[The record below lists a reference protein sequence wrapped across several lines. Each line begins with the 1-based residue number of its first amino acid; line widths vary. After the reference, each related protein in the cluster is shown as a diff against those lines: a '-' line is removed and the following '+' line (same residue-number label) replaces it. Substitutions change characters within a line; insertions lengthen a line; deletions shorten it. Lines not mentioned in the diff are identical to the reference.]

1 MTTTYHQQQETRSRI
16 RRTIEELRKEGS
28 TVPQLIEALR
38 NELTLLHF
46 EDDANADS
54 LHGSGA
60 GSSQTTAVNESQ
72 GLINHDTSN

>member
-1 MTTTYHQQQETRSRI
+1 MTTTYQQQQETRSRI
-16 RRTIEELRKEGS
+16 RRTIEELRSLGS

-54 LHGSGA
+54 VDNSGA

-72 GLINHDTSN
+72 GLKQS

>member
-1 MTTTYHQQQETRSRI
+1 MTATYQQQQETRLRI

-46 EDDANADS
+46 EDDANAAVIGD
-54 LHGSGA
+54 GSGA

-72 GLINHDTSN
+72 GLKQS